1 MARLVGAVL
10 KLSAPETRGFWQI
23 PVLWEDEHLLA
34 LDKPSGL
41 LTSPDRGD
49 PQRPSL
55 MKLLQQGIARNAPW
69 ARERRLTYL
78 ANAHRLDNETS
89 GVLLLARDK
98 PTLIALADQFGAE
111 KAARTCVAL
120 IHGSPAEN
128 AFEVDA
134 RLAPH
139 PAQPGL
145 VRVDARQGKKA
156 KTLFEVEERF
166 SGYTLLNCR
175 PLTDRTH
182 QIRAHLRH
190 VGCPIVGDSL
200 YGGRPLLLSRLKPEY
215 RFKPDREERALM
227 GRVALHA
234 GQLNVAHP
242 DSGAMIAVAAPWP
255 GDMMVAVKYL
265 RRYAGGG

>member
-10 KLSAPETRGFWQI
+10 KLSAPETRQFWQI
-23 PVLWEDEHLLA
+23 PVLWQDEHLLA

-41 LTSPDRGD
+41 PTSPDRCD

-55 MKLLQQGIARNAPW
+55 MKLLHRGIARGAAW

-78 ANAHRLDNETS
+78 ANTHRLDVETS
-89 GVLLLARDK
+89 GVVLLARDK
-98 PTLIALADQFGAE
+98 PTLVALADQFGAG
-111 KAARTCVAL
+111 KAVRTCVAL
-120 IHGSPAEN
+120 IHGSPPEN
-128 AFEVDA
+128 TFEVEA

-139 PAQPGL
+139 PARPGL

-156 KTLFEVEERF
+156 KTLFEVGERF
-166 SGYTLLNCR
+166 SGYTLLNCQ

-182 QIRAHLRH
+182 QVRAHLRH

-200 YGGRPLLLSRLKPEY
+200 YGGRPLLLSKLKPDY
-215 RFKPDREERALM
+215 RFKPDQEERALI

-242 DSGAMIAVAAPWP
+242 VSGAKIAIAAPWP
-255 GDMMVAVKYL
+255 RDLTAAVKYL
-265 RRYAGGG
+265 RRFAGTG